1 MDQEEHV
8 KQPRSIKE
16 HLTTCC
22 STRADRRS
30 LYSLHLKTGS
40 NQAVPLP
47 SPHLLVEIIRTAKK
61 HSPPQPWGGGQVL
74 LLTHAHVHTN
84 THTHTHVPHYTKIS
98 RWFMGFQV
106 LLREVCNIS
115 QFRTCYFCWQAKQL
129 WKKGTEERKA
139 GREGKQRGRRSKLS
153 LTDVDLD
160 CTPNKKVLG

>member
-1 MDQEEHV
+1 MDQEGTLSSQEI
-8 KQPRSIKE
+8 SKE

-61 HSPPQPWGGGQVL
+61 HSPYNLEGGGPSI
-74 LLTHAHVHTN
+74 TPHTCTCAHK
-84 THTHTHVPHYTKIS
+84 HTHTSLTTHKIS

-115 QFRTCYFCWQAKQL
+115 QFRTCYFCWQTKQL

-139 GREGKQRGRRSKLS
+139 GREGESKEEGG
-153 LTDVDLD
+153 V
-160 CTPNKKVLG
+160 N